1 MPACVSVW
9 TATSILT
16 AIATTLRRPAPIT
29 TPTANVTITQR
40 RRTLTP
46 RASTSTAPMSTDIA
60 IITPTRVDTT
70 PTMDSAI
77 IVGAMNILREI
88 AEMEP
93 LERIEDGIII
103 AIIILFN
110 RAEQI
115 LKRFLKFQ

>member
-77 IVGAMNILREI
+77 IVCAVNILREI
-88 AEMEP
+88 AEM
-93 LERIEDGIII
+93 ERIEDGIII